1 MMAQEPATTDEL
13 NYSHR
18 LVAGAFQEILL
29 GSKPGCAALLLTH
42 RGETAPGA
50 AGFAAGVGNGTK
62 PVISRA
68 ADTQVAACS
77 AALCV
82 WGGTGRKEPRSAHS
96 LGTSSVTVSQVT
108 RTAGRGTP
116 KLAAP
121 PTPQDQ
127 PHGQDTVT
135 RTRQRPVYPPPP
147 AQDELPSRAQLPGT
161 TPGHTTAPEGKQP

>member
-96 LGTSSVTVSQVT
+96 LGTSSVTGHPHCRTGHPKTGSTAHATGPAT
-108 RTAGRGTP
+108 RR
-116 KLAAP
+116 
-121 PTPQDQ
+121 
-127 PHGQDTVT
+127 DTVT

-147 AQDELPSRAQLPGT
+147 TQDELPPRAQLPGT